1 MQETTLAIIK
11 PDAVKRNLA
20 GQILSVI
27 EEQGLQIAAMK
38 LLFLSRT
45 QAEGFYH
52 VHRDKPFFDSLTR
65 FMSEGPVIA
74 LVLRADDAI
83 ARWRQIMGATNPEK
97 AEEGTIRRNLGES
110 IERNAVHGSDGP
122 DTARFEI
129 GYFFNALEIV
139 R

>member
-1 MQETTLAIIK
+1 
-11 PDAVKRNLA
+11 
-20 GQILSVI
+20 
-27 EEQGLQIAAMK
+27 
-38 LLFLSRT
+38 
-45 QAEGFYH
+45 
-52 VHRDKPFFDSLTR
+52 
-65 FMSEGPVIA
+65 MSEGPVIA